1 MSTLSATE
9 SAMEDVV
16 RRLRVR
22 IEGGD
27 DEEEEAEQEL
37 ELINSDEA
45 RYLKVMNPSIRSTI
59 YNSPDNICVYVRSI

>member
-27 DEEEEAEQEL
+27 EEEEAEQEL

-45 RYLKVMNPSIRSTI
+45 RYLKVMTPSIRSTI